1 MIVVG
6 SATTLA
12 TSAYGKTAELITGT
26 YQNIGAGVL
35 ILVAKGSVTGVNAS
49 LSVGGVPLVSDQ
61 PIPYFGATGTLSIN
75 DNVVVSQLVN
85 GGKVELSFRNTTAGT
100 PTVDYAVFYQP

>member
-12 TSAYGKTAELITGT
+12 TTANGKTAEQITGT

-35 ILVAKGSVTGVNAS
+35 ILVAKASVTGVNVS
-49 LSVGGVPLVSDQ
+49 LSCGGVPLVADQ
-61 PIPYFGATGTLSIN
+61 PIPYFGATGSLSVN
-75 DNVVVSQLVN
+75 DNVIVSQLVN

-100 PTVDYAVFYQP
+100 PSVDYAVFYQP